1 MHLLKKL
8 PALLV
13 ALAIWLLSAQSTL
26 PLPDLG
32 LTFTDKIAHLIAYA
46 VLAAAVA
53 LWIPRRM
60 WTASVCRA
68 ALLVVLVTALYGLLD
83 EFHQSFV
90 PGRDTSLLD
99 WLADLAGAF
108 IGVSLYALISGSIH
122 WGDRR
127 KPNRQG

>member
-13 ALAIWLLSAQSTL
+13 ALVIWLLSAQSTL

-32 LTFTDKIAHLIAYA
+32 LTFTDKIAHFIAYA
-46 VLAAAVA
+46 VLAFACAFWLPRAA
-53 LWIPRRM
+53 
-60 WTASVCRA
+60 WTASAWRA

-90 PGRDTSLLD
+90 PGRDTSLFD
-99 WLADLAGAF
+99 WLADLAGAC
-108 IGVSLYALISGSIH
+108 IGVSLFALVSRSIH
-122 WGDRR
+122 GGDRR
-127 KPNRQG
+127 KP